1 MNKKYLLS
9 AFFMIT
15 VLVLVNTN
23 TVNSKITSPPAGNS
37 GDPFTNTSCAT
48 SGCHAG
54 PAQTPAGN
62 DYSITIGTGSPT
74 SPLSGFCYTPGTQ
87 YNIAFLINQI
97 ATTNPYYG
105 FQIVALDAANAKA
118 GTMAVANA
126 ATTQINTGGGV
137 GTRQYMGHKTAN
149 TTHNWSFKWTAPAS
163 GTGPVTF
170 YFAYNVCNASTA
182 NPTSAQ
188 GTIYKAAI
196 PIQQCSS
203 GIEDISS
210 MVADLNIFP
219 NPVSNE
225 LGISFNLLEAANVS
239 SQLYSLDGREVN
251 QLMNEK
257 VNGGN
262 FVRSFNMNDLPS
274 GIYLMKLNVG
284 GATITK
290 KIVKQ

>member
-1 MNKKYLLS
+1 MV
-9 AFFMIT
+9 T
-15 VLVLVNTN
+15 VLVLVTTN
-23 TVNSKITSPPAGNS
+23 NVNSKITSAPAGNS

-48 SGCHAG
+48 SSCHAG
-54 PAQTPAGN
+54 PAQTPASG

-74 SPLSGFCYTPGTQ
+74 SPLSGFCYTPNTQ
-87 YNIAFLINQI
+87 YNLAFLINNI
-97 ATTNPYYG
+97 ATTNPFYG

-118 GTMAVANA
+118 GTMAVANM
-126 ATTQINTGGGV
+126 ATTQINTSIAT
-137 GTRQYMGHKTAN
+137 GTRQYMGHKGAN
-149 TTHNWSFKWTAPAS
+149 TTHNWSFKWTSPAS

-182 NPTSAQ
+182 TPTTPQ

-239 SQLYSLDGREVN
+239 SQLYSLDGRETN

-257 VNGGN
+257 ISEGN
-262 FVRSFNMNDLPS
+262 FVRSFNTNDLPS